1 MSTTYA
7 QISELK
13 PRVGI
18 EADNTDSDTLLQQVL
33 DAAAHIVDT
42 ARNPVG
48 CNRLPLGA
56 EAFSATAAGVTRY
69 FDDPLTG
76 VIEIDDLIGAPTAVV
91 RNSTTLDTGG
101 YTLYPYNPGDGPYT
115 RIFLRSDALWEPTLT
130 SGATWYGY
138 PNVGSGARMIAV
150 TGTWG
155 YCAEADRPAIV
166 KEAALMQA
174 ERLYERMMVRPED
187 MLAAMRDPYRGMD
200 PLVKAVLAPL
210 IYRQRAVYERLV

>member
-7 QISELK
+7 QITELK
-13 PRVGI
+13 PRVGV
-18 EADNTDSDTLLQQVL
+18 EAANTDSDTLLQQVL
-33 DAAAHIVDT
+33 DAAAHIVDA
-42 ARNPVG
+42 ARNPMG
-48 CNRLPLGA
+48 FNRLPLGA

-91 RNSTTLDTGG
+91 RNSTTLDTAD
-101 YTLYPYNPGDGPYT
+101 YALWPYNPGDGPYT
-115 RIFLRSDALWEPTLT
+115 RILLRSDALWEPTLT

-155 YCAEADRPAIV
+155 YCAQADRPAVV
-166 KEAALMQA
+166 KEATLMQA
-174 ERLYERMMVRPED
+174 ERLYERIKVRAED
-187 MLAAMRDPYRGMD
+187 MLQAMRDPYKGMD
-200 PLVKAVLAPL
+200 PLVKAVLAPFM
-210 IYRQRAVYERLV
+210 YRPHATYERLV